1 VHGVGGTDQEADG
14 ALFEVGA
21 RVVGAR
27 VARRELGLE
36 DEAAQLLEVDVRV
49 RVQPLRPRV
58 ALLHRRPPPAH
69 LVPHRA
75 APRTGRETANGA
87 EPAAAASFPSST
99 KPQPPSQQPPR
110 PPSSPAPSVGLVQRG
125 GRKKEEEAD
134 ASQREAGDE
143 ASSKSGNATRERA
156 SSRRFSPFEGSRDE
170 TDGFFGTHAY
180 ALLFACFVSIF

>member
-58 ALLHRRPPPAH
+58 ALLHRRPPVPPPAH

-75 APRTGRETANGA
+75 TPRTDRCT
-87 EPAAAASFPSST
+87 P
-99 KPQPPSQQPPR
+99 KPPTERNPR
-110 PPSSPAPSVGLVQRG
+110 PPPPS
-125 GRKKEEEAD
+125 
-134 ASQREAGDE
+134 
-143 ASSKSGNATRERA
+143 
-156 SSRRFSPFEGSRDE
+156 
-170 TDGFFGTHAY
+170 
-180 ALLFACFVSIF
+180 FVY

>member
-1 VHGVGGTDQEADG
+1 MRRRSFLRSMSGCGYSPCGRVWHSSTAGRLPPTWFPIAPRHGP
-14 ALFEVGA
+14 
-21 RVVGAR
+21 
-27 VARRELGLE
+27 VAKPPTERN
-36 DEAAQLLEVDVRV
+36 
-49 RVQPLRPRV
+49 P
-58 ALLHRRPPPAH
+58 RPPP
-69 LVPHRA
+69 
-75 APRTGRETANGA
+75 
-87 EPAAAASFPSST
+87 PSL
-99 KPQPPSQQPPR
+99 PLLPPR

-143 ASSKSGNATRERA
+143 ASSKSGNATREKA